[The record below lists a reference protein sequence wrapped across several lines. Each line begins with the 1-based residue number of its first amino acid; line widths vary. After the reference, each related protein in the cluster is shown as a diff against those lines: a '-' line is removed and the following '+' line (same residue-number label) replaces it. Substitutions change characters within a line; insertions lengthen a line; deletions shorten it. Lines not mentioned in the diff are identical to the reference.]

1 MDMNKFWLSALVL
14 APLVAGASFVSGDR
28 AIASEVAAESAPA
41 IQATPSRNRGMSK
54 MVPVSQ
60 LEGNGSS
67 PAQAQASNGRPG
79 SRAAGQVTS
88 VSQLSDVQPTDWAFQ
103 ALQSLVER
111 YGCIAGYPNGT
122 YRGNRALTRY
132 EFAAGLNA
140 CMNRIEELISSA
152 TADIARKE
160 DLEAMVKLQ
169 EEFAT
174 ELAAIR
180 GQVDGL
186 EARLAVVE
194 SQQFSTTT
202 KLQGEIIFGLA
213 GLLGD
218 ETAIDS
224 DLQRR
229 IDANVDANRFQPGV
243 QPDPRKDNDPRTT
256 PNEDDIQTN
265 TIFANRTRLN
275 FDASFTGKD
284 RLRVRLQAA
293 NVTPFSGA
301 TITGTNQTRV
311 SYDGAGDTAAG
322 IGANDIQ
329 VQRLEYRFP
338 VGERATV
345 FVEAN
350 AGEFNDN
357 MYTFSPLESSAR
369 GSVSRFGRFNPIY
382 RTVAGGSGT
391 GATADFKVLDGKRK
405 LTLSAGYFALSSD
418 AADPTEG
425 NGLFN
430 GSYSAVAQL
439 RFQPATRWNIGL
451 TYVRS
456 FARNGS
462 GITGSTGTTFANN
475 PFGGVAANVNSFGLQ
490 TDFKVFPKFIISGWA
505 GYNNSVAA
513 ETRNTIG
520 GQGTAVDPA
529 VREGE
534 VSNSLNWA
542 VQFGFPDVLKQGSL
556 AGIVVG
562 QPPYVTYS
570 DFGPNGN
577 VANKNQREDRTPSWH
592 FEGFYRYPIN
602 DNIDITP
609 GLFVIWN
616 PEGNNNNDTI
626 YVGTVR
632 TTFRF

>member
-1 MDMNKFWLSALVL
+1 MA
-14 APLVAGASFVSGDR
+14 
-28 AIASEVAAESAPA
+28 
-41 IQATPSRNRGMSK
+41 K
-54 MVPVSQ
+54 MLPVSQ
-60 LEGNGSS
+60 LEGNGASSS
-67 PAQAQASNGRPG
+67 PTQAPSGRPA

-140 CMNRIEELISSA
+140 CMNRIEELIASA
-152 TADIARKE
+152 VEPMARKE

-218 ETAIDS
+218 ETAITSDQQRALDS
-224 DLQRR
+224 RGGR
-229 IDANVDANRFQPGV
+229 
-243 QPDPRKDNDPRTT
+243 NDPRVDV
-256 PNEDDIQTN
+256 PEN
-265 TIFANRTRLN
+265 TIFAQRTRLN
-275 FDASFTGKD
+275 FDSSFTGKD
-284 RLRVRLQAA
+284 RLRVRLQAT
-293 NVTPFSGA
+293 NVTPFSGGA
-301 TITGTNQTRV
+301 TTGTNQTRLG
-311 SYDGAGDTAAG
+311 YDGANG
-322 IGANDIQ
+322 NDIE

-338 VGERATV
+338 VGERLTV

-357 MYTFSPLESSAR
+357 IYTFSPLESSAR

-382 RTVAGGSGT
+382 RTVAGGGGT

-475 PFGGVAANVNSFGLQ
+475 PFSGVAANVNSFGIQ
-490 TDFKVFPKFIISGWA
+490 TDFKVFPKLIISGWA

-513 ETRNTIG
+513 ETRNRISN
-520 GQGTAVDPA
+520 QGTAADPA

-556 AGIVVG
+556 AGIVIG

-570 DFGPNGN
+570 EYGPNGN

-609 GLFVIWN
+609 GLFVILN
-616 PEGNNNNDTI
+616 PEGNNSNDTI

>member
-1 MDMNKFWLSALVL
+1 VRTVLSMDMNKFWLSALVF
-14 APLVAGASFVSGDR
+14 APLVAGASFVSSDR
-28 AIASEVAAESAPA
+28 AIASEVAAEPAPA

-67 PAQAQASNGRPG
+67 PAQAQASNGRPS

-202 KLQGEIIFGLA
+202 KLQGEIVFGLA

-218 ETAIDS
+218 ETAITSDQQRALDS
-224 DLQRR
+224 RGGR
-229 IDANVDANRFQPGV
+229 
-243 QPDPRKDNDPRTT
+243 NDPRVDV
-256 PNEDDIQTN
+256 PEN

-293 NVTPFSGA
+293 NVSPFSGG
-301 TITGTNQTRV
+301 TTTGTNQTRL

-338 VGERATV
+338 VGERVTV

-475 PFGGVAANVNSFGLQ
+475 PFSGVSANVNSFGLQ

-513 ETRNTIG
+513 ETRNRIG
-520 GQGTAVDPA
+520 TQGTAADPV

-570 DFGPNGN
+570 EYGPNGDL
-577 VANKNQREDRTPSWH
+577 ANKNQREDRTPSWH

-609 GLFVIWN
+609 GLFVILN
-616 PEGNNNNDTI
+616 PEGNNSNDTI